1 MLAHQ
6 GQRALRRYAL
16 YFSFKR
22 SYSSDSSAFVNVTRD
37 EENGK
42 PTGVAVIRLNRP
54 KILNALTVDVG
65 NQFQAAIAELSAAT
79 DVRAVVLTGEGK
91 AFSAG
96 GDLEFL
102 MDRTKSAAQ
111 FNSEEMRRF
120 YQRFLDVRKLP
131 VPVISAING
140 PAIGAGLCL
149 ALATDVRITSAT
161 NKLGVTF
168 VSLGL
173 HPGMGATHFL
183 PALIGNQNA
192 SRLLLTGEV
201 ISGTEAEKIGLVAS
215 VVEKD
220 ENVLPA
226 ALTLARKIARQS
238 SVAVRSTVRSLRSA
252 QDADLERALWREA
265 DAQAHCYAA
274 EDIKEGINAIREKR
288 APDFTTKK

>member
-1 MLAHQ
+1 MANRNLLYS
-6 GQRALRRYAL
+6 LR
-16 YFSFKR
+16 R
-22 SYSSDSSAFVNVTRD
+22 SYSTANSSTDSSTTFVTVTRD

-65 NQFQAAIAELSAAT
+65 TQFQAVVAELSVAT

-102 MDRTKSAAQ
+102 MARSNSPAQ
-111 FNSEEMRRF
+111 FNSEEMRKF
-120 YQRFLDVRKLP
+120 YERFLDVRRIP
-131 VPVISAING
+131 VPVIAAING

-149 ALATDVRITSAT
+149 ALATDIRITSANT
-161 NKLGVTF
+161 KLGVTF
-168 VSLGL
+168 VALGL

-183 PALIGNQNA
+183 PNLIGPQLA
-192 SRLLLTGEV
+192 SRLLLTGDV
-201 ISGTEAEKIGLVAS
+201 ISGSEAEEMGLVAS
-215 VVEKD
+215 VVEK
-220 ENVLPA
+220 EEMVLPA
-226 ALTLARKIARQS
+226 ALTLARRIAKQS
-238 SVAVRSTVRSLRSA
+238 SVAVRATVRTLRSN
-252 QDADLERALWREA
+252 QDINLERSLWREA

-288 APDFTTKK
+288 APDFTTKNK